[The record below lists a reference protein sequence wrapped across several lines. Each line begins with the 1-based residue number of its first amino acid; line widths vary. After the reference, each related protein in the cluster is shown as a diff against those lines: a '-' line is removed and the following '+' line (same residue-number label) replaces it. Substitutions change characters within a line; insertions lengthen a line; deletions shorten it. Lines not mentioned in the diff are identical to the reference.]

1 MYKKLVYL
9 AAAALLA
16 ACSGPRSPQEKLTV
30 NDKKID
36 AMNAVLSSNSPMV
49 DGIDVANSDANDEI
63 GRAHV

>member
-1 MYKKLVYL
+1 MKQQQLTDMYKKLIYL

-36 AMNAVLSSNSPMV
+36 AIIP
-49 DGIDVANSDANDEI
+49 
-63 GRAHV
+63 R